1 MNNLKIS
8 DENWSRLVNA
18 FPQIAVLIGA
28 ADGKMDDQEK
38 AWSHK
43 VAHIRTF
50 SGRKELFPLYEE
62 VETIMDDKIAELLN
76 GYNADAKAAEQA
88 IISDLETVNE
98 ILHDMDT
105 EMGARLY
112 KDYKSFAHHVGKAS
126 GGFLSFFSVSKA
138 ERDLA
143 ALPMLEE
150 VIHEED

>member
-8 DENWSRLVNA
+8 EENWSRLVNA

-28 ADGKMDDQEK
+28 ADGNMDDEEK
-38 AWSHK
+38 AWSNK

-50 SGRKELFPLYEE
+50 SGRKELFSLYEE
-62 VETIMDDKIAELLN
+62 VEAKMNDKIAELLK
-76 GYNADAKAAEQA
+76 GYDTNAEAAEQA
-88 IISDLETVNE
+88 IISDLETVND
-98 ILHDMDT
+98 ILHGMDT

-112 KDYKSFAHHVGKAS
+112 KDYKSFAKHVGKAS
-126 GGFLSFFSVSKA
+126 GGFLRFFSVSKE